1 MKNLMKTGKIMKD
14 LIKKLRNKGL
24 LKIILAS
31 LFEILIVCVIL
42 STDDVE
48 LVGKIVCLVL
58 WSILCLVYF
67 VSGIINIKNYK
78 INVYQYTNIPN
89 YKELDNEYNKSKK
102 FSGLYVGDEHVFVIS
117 SNNFYVLNLKNIESM
132 HYLHL
137 GYNYLKGRPGYYYLY
152 LKEDK
157 KEETIKIYFVSKQNL
172 KDAMD
177 YLKSKNNNIIIK

>member
-1 MKNLMKTGKIMKD
+1 MKA

-24 LKIILAS
+24 LKIVLS
-31 LFEILIVCVIL
+31 CLFEILVVYVIL

-48 LVGKIVCLVL
+48 MFGKIVCLVL
-58 WSILCLVYF
+58 WSIVCLVYF
-67 VSGIINIKNYK
+67 ISGLINIKNYK
-78 INVYQYTNIPN
+78 ININNYTNIPN
-89 YKELDNEYNKSKK
+89 YEELDKEYDNSKK
-102 FSGLYVGDEHVFVIS
+102 FSDLYIGDKHVFVIS
-117 SNNFYVLNLKNIESM
+117 SNDFYILKLDDIDSM

-152 LKEDK
+152 LKGKDIEK
-157 KEETIKIYFVSKQNL
+157 NVKIYFISKQNV